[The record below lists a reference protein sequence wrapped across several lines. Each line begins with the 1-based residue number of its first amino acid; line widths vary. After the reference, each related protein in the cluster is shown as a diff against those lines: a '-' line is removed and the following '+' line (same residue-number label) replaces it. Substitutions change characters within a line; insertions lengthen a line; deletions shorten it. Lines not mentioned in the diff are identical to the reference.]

1 MLESLKGD
9 KSVIYLRYEQN
20 ANKLYHE
27 NKFYGK
33 NFYVSAIKHN
43 HCEKCENAY

>member
-1 MLESLKGD
+1 LQWMLESLKGD

-20 ANKLYHE
+20 VNKLYRE

-33 NFYVSAIKHN
+33 NFCFSDKTQSL
-43 HCEKCENAY
+43 